1 MQEENYGRMNLAS
14 QTDENSVDA
23 WDEAFEEEL
32 EEEPKEKKH
41 LLKKSGQM
49 VTVLQIG
56 LCGLILL
63 AAFLLRLLGGA
74 PYQTV
79 RLWYEEEMN
88 KSVIAGTIVEEGE
101 KTLQNFSAQ
110 VGETIEN
117 LGKKGIGIVLMKF
130 TFRGCRIFVSFWFAA
145 ILAVSAVLDPSGGV
159 LCGLLAAVAHELGH
173 LLEMARQ
180 NCLPKKIAFKNVRVD
195 MVDSQP
201 EREKLSKG
209 FANHI
214 SGSGFK
220 FFVSRLCFPV
230 YLLLPY
236 QWLGMFFS
244 ANLLVGFFNIQPI
257 AILGWRRMP
266 CMQFYP

>member
-56 LCGLILL
+56 LCVLILL
-63 AAFLLRLLGGA
+63 AAFLLGLLGGA

-117 LGKKGIGIVLMKF
+117 LGK
-130 TFRGCRIFVSFWFAA
+130 
-145 ILAVSAVLDPSGGV
+145 
-159 LCGLLAAVAHELGH
+159 
-173 LLEMARQ
+173 
-180 NCLPKKIAFKNVRVD
+180 
-195 MVDSQP
+195 
-201 EREKLSKG
+201 
-209 FANHI
+209 
-214 SGSGFK
+214 
-220 FFVSRLCFPV
+220 
-230 YLLLPY
+230 
-236 QWLGMFFS
+236 
-244 ANLLVGFFNIQPI
+244 
-257 AILGWRRMP
+257 
-266 CMQFYP
+266 